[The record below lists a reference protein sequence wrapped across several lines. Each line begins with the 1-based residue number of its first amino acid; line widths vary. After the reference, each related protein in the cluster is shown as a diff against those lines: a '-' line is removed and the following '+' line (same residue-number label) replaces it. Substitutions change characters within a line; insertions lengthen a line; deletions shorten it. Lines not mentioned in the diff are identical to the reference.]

1 MRDILLNALR
11 SHAQGHVDKH
21 KANVEVYLNNTTGIG
36 EHPDIIEAM
45 EGELMEIA
53 KYDDVLEM
61 LEKYFPQT
69 RIEDLWCKRNVR
81 NVGLNCQK
89 ADFVQPAE

>member
-1 MRDILLNALR
+1 MREILLEALR
-11 SHAQGHVDKH
+11 SHAKGHVDKH

-45 EGELMEIA
+45 EMEIMEIA

-61 LEKYFPQT
+61 LDKNF
-69 RIEDLWCKRNVR
+69 
-81 NVGLNCQK
+81 
-89 ADFVQPAE
+89 A